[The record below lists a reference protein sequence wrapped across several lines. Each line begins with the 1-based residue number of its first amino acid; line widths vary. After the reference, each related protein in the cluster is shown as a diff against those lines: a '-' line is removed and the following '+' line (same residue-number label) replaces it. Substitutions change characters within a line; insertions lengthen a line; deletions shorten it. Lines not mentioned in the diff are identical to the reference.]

1 MAGYPM
7 FPQRR
12 IRVVQVPVHNIQGE
26 VVDHI
31 ALKDE
36 VFGVVPNEAVVHQ
49 ALVRQLANAR
59 QGTASTKTRAQVS
72 GGGRKPFRQKGTGR
86 ARRGSASSPL
96 LRGGGVAFGPHPR
109 SYRQAMPRKMR
120 SLALRCVLSAKV
132 AQGEMVVV
140 DEIALN
146 EPKTKEMA
154 RILAALGVGSSV
166 LIVTAGADPNAY
178 KSARN
183 LERTKTLPANLIN
196 VGDLLSHRILML
208 TVAAVRLVE
217 EMGTPQPRKMVET
230 QV

>member
-1 MAGYPM
+1 M

-12 IRVVQVPVHNIQGE
+12 IEVVQVPVHNIQGE

-36 VFGVVPNEAVVHQ
+36 VFGVPSNQAVVHQ

-72 GGGRKPFRQKGTGR
+72 GGGHKPFRQKGTGR
-86 ARRGSASSPL
+86 ARRGSSSSPL

-132 AQGEMVVV
+132 AQGEMIVV
-140 DEIALN
+140 DELALN

-154 RILAALGVGSSV
+154 RILAALGVGSSA
-166 LIVTAGADPNAY
+166 LIITAEPDPNAY

-183 LERTKTLPANLIN
+183 LERTKTLPANLLN

-208 TVAAVRLVE
+208 TVAAVRRVE
-217 EMGTPQPRKMVET
+217 EMGMPQPRKLVKT
-230 QV
+230 

>member
-1 MAGYPM
+1 M

-36 VFGVVPNEAVVHQ
+36 IFGVPPNQAVVHQ

-208 TVAAVRLVE
+208 TVAAVRRVE

>member
-1 MAGYPM
+1 M

-12 IRVVQVPVHNIQGE
+12 IKVVQVPVHNIQGE

-36 VFGVVPNEAVVHQ
+36 IFGVPPNQAVVHQ

-208 TVAAVRLVE
+208 TVAAVRRVE

>member
-1 MAGYPM
+1 M

-36 VFGVVPNEAVVHQ
+36 VFGVVPNQAVVHQ

-208 TVAAVRLVE
+208 TVAAVRRVE

>member
-1 MAGYPM
+1 M

-12 IRVVQVPVHNIQGE
+12 IKVVQVPVHNIQGE

-36 VFGVVPNEAVVHQ
+36 IFGVPPNQAVVHQ

-86 ARRGSASSPL
+86 ARRGSSRSPL

-120 SLALRCVLSAKV
+120 RLALRCVLSAKV
-132 AQGEMVVV
+132 AEGEMVVV
-140 DEIALN
+140 DELALN
-146 EPKTKEMA
+146 EPKAKEMA
-154 RILAALGVGSSV
+154 RILAALGVSSSV

-208 TVAAVRLVE
+208 TVAAVRRVE

>member
-1 MAGYPM
+1 M

-12 IRVVQVPVHNIQGE
+12 IKVVQVPVHNIQGE

-36 VFGVVPNEAVVHQ
+36 VFGVPPNQAVVHQ

-140 DEIALN
+140 DELALN

-208 TVAAVRLVE
+208 TVAAVRRVE

>member
-1 MAGYPM
+1 M

-36 VFGVVPNEAVVHQ
+36 VFGVVPNQAVVHQ